1 MPPVSELFLALADSS
16 NHVRTIIMPALAH
29 GQIVLC
35 DRYADS
41 TLVYQCRA
49 RDLDEEF
56 VRAANLFATGGL
68 EPSLTVLLDLPVEM
82 GLARVTDANR
92 LDREPVEF
100 HELVRQGFLNEA
112 SREPGRWLV
121 IDAQQSA
128 EDVAARINGEI
139 LARLG

>member
-1 MPPVSELFLALADSS
+1 MALD
-16 NHVRTIIMPALAH
+16 P
-29 GQIVLC
+29 
-35 DRYADS
+35 
-41 TLVYQCRA
+41 
-49 RDLDEEF
+49 
-56 VRAANLFATGGL
+56 
-68 EPSLTVLLDLPVEM
+68 
-82 GLARVTDANR
+82 VTDANR